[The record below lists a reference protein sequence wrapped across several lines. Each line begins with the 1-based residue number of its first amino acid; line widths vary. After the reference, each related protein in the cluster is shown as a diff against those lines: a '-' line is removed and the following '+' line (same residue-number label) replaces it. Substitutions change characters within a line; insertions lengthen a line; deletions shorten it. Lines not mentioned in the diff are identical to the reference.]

1 MERLLAS
8 ETGPDGRRLS
18 SNADVARTYRVR
30 TLLVFVI
37 LQCVLYGVNLNLLP
51 MWGDESSSLVKAAE
65 TPAAI
70 IAIGREDIHPP
81 LYFLLAHWWNRIPI
95 GTDPLLRLRA
105 LSPLFAI
112 LTTIFIDRRWLRN
125 APLNLRNWF
134 LLFWIFS
141 PCLLLYSRMARYY
154 SMQVFF
160 AAVAIWYLLRW
171 IENANGWKNLAAFV
185 AALTVLLYTHYL
197 PGIAVWAGANLLL
210 AMQLRRR
217 RATWK
222 MWLLP
227 NVLVAVLYLPWLI
240 TLLRAVGQWRLSQVY
255 SLTGNLWAE
264 QVVKLCYCFYSFT
277 FGESVSI
284 WLLPITLVLALP
296 CLWLVVSG
304 ARLRRDWL
312 WPALFTTALAFLGA
326 TRWVSYPFVGARLLF
341 LLPLFLLALAAGVT
355 TKGRA
360 GTALGVILLAVNLAG
375 LWTYYQAR
383 DLLNA
388 GYLVPSQ
395 RIAEQIALHSSSQDT
410 VVWIDEVSFDGSALE
425 YYLPKDFRIRWL
437 TSPESVAEARSELTA
452 GAIRHVWFVRSS
464 NDISPGHIF
473 ENLESQMT
481 QAWSEHALYSY
492 VPFSPAHLAVL
503 RGLALLRH
511 QHGNQPRR
519 YLCEVWEFTTPANST
534 GVVKLQ
540 DCCLSS
546 RGR

>member
-1 MERLLAS
+1 MGRFLAS
-8 ETGPDGRRLS
+8 ETGPDDRRYS
-18 SNADVARTYRVR
+18 SNADVARKYRVR

-37 LQCVLYGVNLNLLP
+37 LQCVLYGFNLNLLP
-51 MWGDESSSLVKAAE
+51 MWGDETSSLEKAAE
-65 TPAAI
+65 TPAHI

-81 LYFLLAHWWNRIPI
+81 LYFLLAHGWDRIPI
-95 GTDPLLRLRA
+95 GSDPLLRLRA
-105 LSPLFAI
+105 LSVLFAL

-154 SMQVFF
+154 GMQVFF

-171 IENANGWKNLAAFV
+171 IEDTSGWKNLAAFV

-210 AMQLRRR
+210 AMQLRRG

-222 MWLLP
+222 TWLLP

-240 TLLRAVGQWRLSQVY
+240 TLLGALGQWRQSQSY

-264 QVVKLCYCFYSFT
+264 QVIKLCYWLYSFT
-277 FGESVSI
+277 FGESVPV
-284 WLLPITLVLALP
+284 WLLPITLLLALP

-304 ARLRRDWL
+304 ARSRRDWL
-312 WPALFTTALAFLGA
+312 WPALFTVALAFLGA

-355 TKGRA
+355 TKGRT
-360 GTALGVILLAVNLAG
+360 GTALGAVLLAVNLAG

-410 VVWIDEVSFDGSALE
+410 IVWIDELSFDGSALE

-437 TSPESVAEARSELTA
+437 TSPESVEEARSDLTA
-452 GAIRHVWFVRSS
+452 GAIRHVWLVRSS
-464 NDISPGHIF
+464 KDISPGHIF

-492 VPFSPAHLAVL
+492 VPFSPVHLAVL
-503 RGLALLRH
+503 RVLALLRH
-511 QHGNQPRR
+511 QNGNEPRR
-519 YLCEVWEFTTPANST
+519 YFCEVWEFTDPAHPFH
-534 GVVKLQ
+534 LP
-540 DCCLSS
+540 
-546 RGR
+546 